1 MLDYIRLDN
10 IEVINIYIFS
20 GRIICLN
27 CGKNYRGL
35 KLRKNNSYVCA
46 TYSRES
52 GKCSRYPIQEEFLIY
67 TIRKHLNM
75 KNLEE
80 EKLIEYVKRIER
92 KDKGLKI
99 LYNDSTESIIN
110 ENDEYGIKL
119 KF

>member
-1 MLDYIRLDN
+1 MEM
-10 IEVINIYIFS
+10 IEIYLFS
-20 GRIICLN
+20 GLIKCTN

-52 GKCSRYPIQEEFLIY
+52 EKCSRYVIQEEFLLY

-75 KNLEE
+75 KNIEE
-80 EKLIEYVKRIER
+80 EKLREYVKRIER
-92 KDKGLKI
+92 KDRGFKI
-99 LYNDSTESIIN
+99 IYMDKTESIIN
-110 ENDEYGIKL
+110 ENDEYGIKV